1 MQFHSSNAK
10 HKLSIVALLLVLFAV
25 PFALQWRA
33 VTAFD
38 SQTLMAGGAVI
49 GNSAFA
55 KQQTD
60 STNANNIGSVTSTA
74 GSNFVGSMAH

>member
-10 HKLSIVALLLVLFAV
+10 HKLSIVVLLLALFAI
-25 PFALQWRA
+25 PFAFQWRA

-49 GNSAFA
+49 GNGAFA
-55 KQQTD
+55 KQQVGTTT
-60 STNANNIGSVTSTA
+60 TNNAGQVTSTV
-74 GSNFVGSMAH
+74 GSNFVGSMAQ